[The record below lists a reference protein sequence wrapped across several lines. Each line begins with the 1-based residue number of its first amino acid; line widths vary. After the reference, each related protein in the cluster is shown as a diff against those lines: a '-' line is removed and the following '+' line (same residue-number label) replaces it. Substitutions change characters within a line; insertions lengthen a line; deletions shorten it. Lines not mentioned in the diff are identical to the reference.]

1 MQHPQ
6 CKRNHLQVLAT
17 SRCRD
22 VPRPCPH
29 IIHNRPLQPWN
40 QEMCALVNHLLFN
53 TRYPVEDD
61 GARSTLDVVNGGLHN
76 GGADRSRDDPAEE
89 RGWKGGH
96 GECVGAGVKMG
107 RLVLRC
113 SKMMD
118 VIPDG
123 SVLLRQH
130 HNVIG

>member
-1 MQHPQ
+1 
-6 CKRNHLQVLAT
+6 
-17 SRCRD
+17 
-22 VPRPCPH
+22 
-29 IIHNRPLQPWN
+29 
-40 QEMCALVNHLLFN
+40 MCALVNHLLFN

-61 GARSTLDVVNGGLHN
+61 GARSTLDVVDGGLHN

-96 GECVGAGVKMG
+96 GECVGAVVKMG
-107 RLVLRC
+107 RLVLPC

-130 HNVIG
+130 HNVIGWRHSITTSILEALWYSTTAFELLCIH